1 MLEQITARDNLN
13 NAFTKVRRKKGAGGV
28 DKMEVSELPVYL
40 RKHRDELVQS
50 ILDGIYRP
58 NPVRRVE
65 IPKENGKTRGLGIP
79 TAVDR
84 VIQQAIAQVLVP
96 VYEPEFVETSYGFR
110 PRRSAHDAIRKCLE
124 YANEGYRWTVD
135 MDLEKFFDT
144 VSQDKLTEILSRK
157 IKDGRVLSLIRKYL
171 KAGVMVGNELQKTD
185 VGVPQ
190 GGNLSPLLANIMLKD
205 SAHIQE
211 FEAEWKNRKARRA
224 GRPEVTPMYNVE
236 DAQNVMQHFTPCD
249 YNSVYEICPGL
260 KVRFVDAGHLLGSSS
275 IEMWVTEENVTKKIV
290 FSGDIGNHNRPLIKD
305 PQYVDSADYVVME
318 STYGNRLH
326 DTPPDYAVELSK
338 VINATFTRGGNLVI
352 PAFSVGRTQEM
363 LYFIRRIKTE
373 NLLPEHPNFEVYIDS
388 PLAVE
393 ATNVFHE
400 NVSDCF
406 DEEAMELISAGI
418 NPIKFPGLRVAVS
431 SDESKMINFD
441 KKPKVIISASGMC
454 EAGRIRHHLKHN
466 LWRSDSTVLFVGYQ
480 VPGTLGYALLNGAKK
495 VKLFGEEIEVRASI
509 VNLPGISGHA
519 DKNQLT
525 EWLGA
530 IKNKPEHVFI
540 VHGEESTAESFANHV
555 HETFGYDAVA
565 PYSGDAYDLITN
577 QKVADGSRKR
587 VEKKAAYG
595 MASREKTI
603 FDRLVAA
610 GQRLV
615 SVIQKCQGMAN
626 KDLSKFADQINALCD
641 KWDR

>member
-1 MLEQITARDNLN
+1 M
-13 NAFTKVRRKKGAGGV
+13 
-28 DKMEVSELPVYL
+28 
-40 RKHRDELVQS
+40 
-50 ILDGIYRP
+50 
-58 NPVRRVE
+58 
-65 IPKENGKTRGLGIP
+65 
-79 TAVDR
+79 
-84 VIQQAIAQVLVP
+84 
-96 VYEPEFVETSYGFR
+96 
-110 PRRSAHDAIRKCLE
+110 
-124 YANEGYRWTVD
+124 
-135 MDLEKFFDT
+135 
-144 VSQDKLTEILSRK
+144 
-157 IKDGRVLSLIRKYL
+157 
-171 KAGVMVGNELQKTD
+171 
-185 VGVPQ
+185 
-190 GGNLSPLLANIMLKD
+190 
-205 SAHIQE
+205 
-211 FEAEWKNRKARRA
+211 
-224 GRPEVTPMYNVE
+224 
-236 DAQNVMQHFTPCD
+236 
-249 YNSVYEICPGL
+249 
-260 KVRFVDAGHLLGSSS
+260 DAGHLLGSSS

-519 DKNQLT
+519 DKKSAYRVAWRNKKQA
-525 EWLGA
+525 GA
-530 IKNKPEHVFI
+530 CIYSPWRGVYSRVLCKPR
-540 VHGEESTAESFANHV
+540 A
-555 HETFGYDAVA
+555 
-565 PYSGDAYDLITN
+565 
-577 QKVADGSRKR
+577 
-587 VEKKAAYG
+587 
-595 MASREKTI
+595 
-603 FDRLVAA
+603 
-610 GQRLV
+610 
-615 SVIQKCQGMAN
+615 
-626 KDLSKFADQINALCD
+626 
-641 KWDR
+641 

>member
-1 MLEQITARDNLN
+1 M
-13 NAFTKVRRKKGAGGV
+13 
-28 DKMEVSELPVYL
+28 
-40 RKHRDELVQS
+40 
-50 ILDGIYRP
+50 
-58 NPVRRVE
+58 
-65 IPKENGKTRGLGIP
+65 
-79 TAVDR
+79 
-84 VIQQAIAQVLVP
+84 
-96 VYEPEFVETSYGFR
+96 
-110 PRRSAHDAIRKCLE
+110 
-124 YANEGYRWTVD
+124 
-135 MDLEKFFDT
+135 
-144 VSQDKLTEILSRK
+144 
-157 IKDGRVLSLIRKYL
+157 
-171 KAGVMVGNELQKTD
+171 
-185 VGVPQ
+185 
-190 GGNLSPLLANIMLKD
+190 
-205 SAHIQE
+205 
-211 FEAEWKNRKARRA
+211 
-224 GRPEVTPMYNVE
+224 
-236 DAQNVMQHFTPCD
+236 
-249 YNSVYEICPGL
+249 
-260 KVRFVDAGHLLGSSS
+260 DAGHLLGSSS

-326 DTPPDYAVELSK
+326 DTPPDYAVELAK

-400 NVSDCF
+400 NISDCF

-530 IKNKPEHVFI
+530 IK
-540 VHGEESTAESFANHV
+540 T
-555 HETFGYDAVA
+555 
-565 PYSGDAYDLITN
+565 
-577 QKVADGSRKR
+577 SRSM
-587 VEKKAAYG
+587 Y
-595 MASREKTI
+595 
-603 FDRLVAA
+603 L
-610 GQRLV
+610 
-615 SVIQKCQGMAN
+615 
-626 KDLSKFADQINALCD
+626 
-641 KWDR
+641 